1 MALWSS
7 LSERKLLFQG
17 RALFPLCFKT
27 SRKRISSSS
36 SALTQE
42 LLERSFP
49 VGGVSQPLLLSLL
62 APRPPPAPPPP
73 PAPSNLQQPSLESQF
88 LSGGLWVLPLPRPF
102 FTGSR
107 SAWDPAPPPPL
118 GPAPSTRGPLRPRPL
133 RPRPRQALCS
143 PSCVPARGGHTG
155 ARRNWRRQA
164 VPFPFSRLL
173 RLAPGRGPPGR
184 RSQRVRAARRRR
196 AAGVLP
202 QSFPM

>member
-17 RALFPLCFKT
+17 GALFPLSA
-27 SRKRISSSS
+27 SRPPESGFLPAAQRSHWSFWSDLSQWVGCHSPSSSPC
-36 SALTQE
+36 LH
-42 LLERSFP
+42 
-49 VGGVSQPLLLSLL
+49 
-62 APRPPPAPPPP
+62 PAPPPP
-73 PAPSNLQQPSLESQF
+73 PPPSNLQQPSLESQF
-88 LSGGLWVLPLPRPF
+88 LSGGLWVLPRPRPF

-118 GPAPSTRGPLRPRPL
+118 GPAPSTRAPLRPRPL

-143 PSCVPARGGHTG
+143 LSCVPARGGHTG